1 MPFDWRGWWDYGS
14 GAIGDMGCHTM
25 DAAFWGL
32 QLGAPESVSAEVVGG
47 SEFSCPKGSVVTYKF
62 PARGKRPPVTL
73 KWYDGCC
80 KPERPAVLPEGE
92 PMPGSG
98 QLFTGTKGFI
108 FCPGDYCDSA
118 RLLPKSL
125 ADSFK
130 RPPKTLPRIANG
142 HYQNWLD
149 GIRGVVDAPCSNFE
163 HAVPLTEIALLG
175 AVAVRARGSFKWDA
189 AALKCDNPDAQRYI
203 SKVYRMF

>member
-1 MPFDWRGWWDYGS
+1 M
-14 GAIGDMGCHTM
+14 
-25 DAAFWGL
+25 
-32 QLGAPESVSAEVVGG
+32 
-47 SEFSCPKGSVVTYKF
+47 
-62 PARGKRPPVTL
+62 TL

>member
-1 MPFDWRGWWDYGS
+1 
-14 GAIGDMGCHTM
+14 
-25 DAAFWGL
+25 
-32 QLGAPESVSAEVVGG
+32 
-47 SEFSCPKGSVVTYKF
+47 
-62 PARGKRPPVTL
+62 
-73 KWYDGCC
+73 
-80 KPERPAVLPEGE
+80 
-92 PMPGSG
+92 MPGSG
-98 QLFTGTKGFI
+98 QVFIGSKGAI
-108 FCPGDYCDSA
+108 FCPGDYCDTA
-118 RLLPKSL
+118 TILPESRRV
-125 ADSFK
+125 SFVE
-130 RPPKTLPRIANG
+130 PPKTLARVKNG